1 MGEKNGRDDRVN
13 KDEFQKFYRYITS
26 VAVDTNPSPEK
37 TQVYWDTLN
46 DLPFNVAMIA
56 AQKVL
61 TTLENPFLPMPAVFR
76 GAAITVTGPSI
87 QSAPD
92 AYNDVLRAIRNFGSY
107 RETEAL
113 QSLTP
118 LTRKA
123 AEAIGWKGLC
133 LSEEPDVIRGQ
144 FRMAYEALEKR
155 EIVDA
160 KTPQKLKDVIAS
172 MGGDKTILIIGQG
185 TPPRKICREYL
196 DEVSATEETTEESDN
211 IREQLAKMI
220 RNRPRESQM
229 KKTDPKEL
237 EKFYL

>member
-1 MGEKNGRDDRVN
+1 MN

-26 VAVDTNPSPEK
+26 VAVDTNPSAEK

-46 DLPFNVAMIA
+46 DLPFNVAMVA

-76 GAAITVTGPSI
+76 GAAITVTGPNL

-92 AYNDVLRAIRNFGSY
+92 AYNDVLKAIRYFGSY
-107 RETEAL
+107 REQEAL

-123 AEAIGWKGLC
+123 AESIGWKGLC

-155 EIVDA
+155 ETVDA
-160 KTPQKLKDVIAS
+160 KTPQKLKDIIEL
-172 MGGDKTILIIGQG
+172 MGGTPVRMITDKQELRQISQA
-185 TPPRKICREYL
+185 EYL
-196 DEVSATEETTEESDN
+196 DEVSATEETTEASNN

-229 KKTDPKEL
+229 KKTDPEEL

>member
-1 MGEKNGRDDRVN
+1 MNSV
-13 KDEFQKFYRYITS
+13 EFQKFFRYISSITT
-26 VAVDTNPSPEK
+26 DTNPSPEK

-76 GAAITVTGPSI
+76 GAALQITGQTI
-87 QSAPD
+87 QAAPD
-92 AYNDVLRAIRNFGSY
+92 AYADVLKAIRYFGSY

-113 QSLTP
+113 ESLPP

-123 AEAIGWKGLC
+123 AESIGWKGLC

-155 EIVDA
+155 ETTDA
-160 KTPQKLKDVIAS
+160 KTPQSLKQIIETMHMPEPKQIV
-172 MGGDKTILIIGQG
+172 KT
-185 TPPRKICREYL
+185 
-196 DEVSATEETTEESDN
+196 N
-211 IREQLAKMI
+211 
-220 RNRPRESQM
+220 
-229 KKTDPKEL
+229 PKEL
-237 EKFYL
+237 EKLYL